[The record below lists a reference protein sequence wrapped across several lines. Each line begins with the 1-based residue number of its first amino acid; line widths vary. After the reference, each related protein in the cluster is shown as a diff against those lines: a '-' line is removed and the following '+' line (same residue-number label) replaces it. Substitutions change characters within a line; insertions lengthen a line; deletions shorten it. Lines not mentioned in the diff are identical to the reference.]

1 MEKKPLQAKN
11 VVSFGDGKTIN
22 RPKPE
27 APAAEPVV
35 EPVAEPVAEPV
46 DASESVV
53 KKADS
58 GFFRTDVLDEAPVE
72 EAAGT
77 VTEAA
82 EAVSEAAEAAPEAAE
97 AAEAVTD
104 ALETEIVDEV
114 SEEIPLRDVPEP
126 DAIETKP
133 LNLRQDRYLDETPQ
147 EPDWADEEDEF
158 DDYEDDDESL
168 STIAEV
174 FIPLH
179 DDTTGAIVRKGLVI
193 VSLIVIL
200 CCIVAIVMKQTN
212 LSGVILPDISALTD
226 RAVHTASIALS
237 NL

>member
-1 MEKKPLQAKN
+1 MEKKPIQAKN

-27 APAAEPVV
+27 P
-35 EPVAEPVAEPV
+35 PVAEPVAEPV
-46 DASESVV
+46 EASETVV
-53 KKADS
+53 KKAES
-58 GFFRTDVLDEAPVE
+58 GFIKAEAVE
-72 EAAGT
+72 EAA
-77 VTEAA
+77 A
-82 EAVSEAAEAAPEAAE
+82 EAVEAEVAN
-97 AAEAVTD
+97 
-104 ALETEIVDEV
+104 EV
-114 SEEIPLRDVPEP
+114 SEEIPLREVPEP
-126 DAIETKP
+126 EAIETKP

-158 DDYEDDDESL
+158 DDYEDDDETL
-168 STIAEV
+168 STFAEV

-200 CCIVAIVMKQTN
+200 CCIVAIVMKQTGF
-212 LSGVILPDISALTD
+212 SGVIMPDISALTD
-226 RAVHTASIALS
+226 QVANTASIALS

>member
-22 RPKPE
+22 RPKPK

-35 EPVAEPVAEPV
+35 EPVAEPV

-58 GFFRTDVLDEAPVE
+58 GFFRTDVLDEAPAE

-104 ALETEIVDEV
+104 AFETEIVDEV

-200 CCIVAIVMKQTN
+200 CCIVAIVMKQN
-212 LSGVILPDISALTD
+212 SLSGVILPDISALTD

>member
-1 MEKKPLQAKN
+1 MEKKPIQAKN

-27 APAAEPVV
+27 P
-35 EPVAEPVAEPV
+35 PVAEPVAEPV
-46 DASESVV
+46 EASETVV
-53 KKADS
+53 KKAES
-58 GFFRTDVLDEAPVE
+58 GFIKAEAVEEAVE
-72 EAAGT
+72 EAA
-77 VTEAA
+77 A
-82 EAVSEAAEAAPEAAE
+82 EAV
-97 AAEAVTD
+97 
-104 ALETEIVDEV
+104 ETEVANEV
-114 SEEIPLRDVPEP
+114 SEEIPLREVPEP
-126 DAIETKP
+126 EAIETKP

-158 DDYEDDDESL
+158 DDYEDDDETL
-168 STIAEV
+168 STFAEV

-200 CCIVAIVMKQTN
+200 CCIVAIVMKQTS
-212 LSGVILPDISALTD
+212 LSGIIMPDISALK
-226 RAVHTASIALS
+226 AQVSCAASIALS